1 MCASAGEQPCHI
13 AVGTL
18 GKLSWNSTNV
28 IADFPA
34 SGGVLL
40 RLNDA
45 KKTGGLNAKR
55 LALAL
60 GKYHQVAVTLS
71 VNEPTTLILSLMQ
84 KDKNGEKVHF
94 RETFSLAPG
103 RHIVKSTVLAIAP
116 YAEGSVDFSKD
127 CTLHHFEITQIAA
140 PAEPVKTVGN
150 KTFLL
155 QERAQE
161 KPSDDPPEKP
171 VFFRRPPRMVYE
183 KSVPNRFER
192 IDSLNTL
199 APTGEY
205 AVFFFMLHNPSGT
218 RSLQLLELDG
228 FRQGKEYIPGNI
240 FTVSQVRFW
249 DFPRGQSTYFR
260 IPEIIERQE
269 PLTLAAS
276 SNCFYWIQGK
286 IPKNAVPGTYTGS
299 VSVRCGDELLQ
310 LPLTLEVP
318 DLRLLDPENMVWS
331 MYCNYRRLREYS
343 ATPAFQLRYLR
354 DLTDYGISSV
364 HFHISGASVSCVE
377 SIQKLRMASGLKG
390 PVIIYG
396 MFAEQILSKRHK
408 PDPGPEWYKNPDI
421 RKEFVEYLRNFDREF
436 KKYGEYGNWLY
447 MGHDEPHLSPQLME
461 SARWQIRLAR
471 EANVKTVSNIY
482 APVHVKKVVP
492 ELDIDSNMFIGNNSG
507 VYEQLMALKKEKAPA
522 MEYWYLGGGCYNG
535 QEGGLM
541 PNRLLAGM
549 LAFKMGVSG
558 HLSYAYQSAQLKPGG
573 PRENFPNKYYSM
585 SYPAKKLIPE
595 HVTDMTLEMEGVR
608 EGITDYKYLYTLK
621 ILAREAREKGHV
633 RAAEE
638 AEKALAEILYFVPFQ
653 DDNPAGN
660 GITDPQ
666 LFNNDTADRLRCRAA
681 YEIMQL
687 KKVL

>member
-1 MCASAGEQPCHI
+1 MKHKHFLGLLASILVGSSAYGTVTEEFTPPLQRAEWFTFAPSEKEQSREWIREIHVPEQLYFRYLGERVKSVEIFREGVSERLWFRDITYPGNVLTPVLSPGKYRILMCASAGEQPCHI

-205 AVFFFMLHNPSGT
+205 AVFFFMLHNPGGT

-408 PDPGPEWYKNPDI
+408 PDPGP
-421 RKEFVEYLRNFDREF
+421 
-436 KKYGEYGNWLY
+436 
-447 MGHDEPHLSPQLME
+447 
-461 SARWQIRLAR
+461 
-471 EANVKTVSNIY
+471 
-482 APVHVKKVVP
+482 
-492 ELDIDSNMFIGNNSG
+492 
-507 VYEQLMALKKEKAPA
+507 
-522 MEYWYLGGGCYNG
+522 
-535 QEGGLM
+535 
-541 PNRLLAGM
+541 
-549 LAFKMGVSG
+549 
-558 HLSYAYQSAQLKPGG
+558 
-573 PRENFPNKYYSM
+573 
-585 SYPAKKLIPE
+585 
-595 HVTDMTLEMEGVR
+595 
-608 EGITDYKYLYTLK
+608 
-621 ILAREAREKGHV
+621 
-633 RAAEE
+633 
-638 AEKALAEILYFVPFQ
+638 
-653 DDNPAGN
+653 
-660 GITDPQ
+660 
-666 LFNNDTADRLRCRAA
+666 
-681 YEIMQL
+681 
-687 KKVL
+687 